1 MKGLLLKDFL
11 IIREGLLIMFFTMVA
26 IGIGMVILVSP
37 WVLTVIAGV
46 SLSMTAV
53 TTIQNDKTTQWDKF
67 SATLPVSRAQ
77 IISSKYFMYLLLGLV
92 GIALGILFSVVVSI
106 WKQDFDGEQL
116 LLYLS
121 VAVMMSFLPGSI
133 SIPLS
138 FILDEEKGMVGLIL
152 SYLVT
157 SGLFAVIALF
167 LNRVL
172 HISLLDHLATTC
184 GIVAAISAV
193 VYIASWIFCSK
204 KLCHKI
210 F

>member
-53 TTIQNDKTTQWDKF
+53 TTIQNDKTTQWDKC

-121 VAVMMSFLPGSI
+121 VAVMMSVLPGRI

-193 VYIASWIFCSK
+193 VYIASWLFCSK

>member
-77 IISSKYFMYLLLGLV
+77 IISSKYFM
-92 GIALGILFSVVVSI
+92 
-106 WKQDFDGEQL
+106 
-116 LLYLS
+116 
-121 VAVMMSFLPGSI
+121 
-133 SIPLS
+133 
-138 FILDEEKGMVGLIL
+138 
-152 SYLVT
+152 
-157 SGLFAVIALF
+157 
-167 LNRVL
+167 
-172 HISLLDHLATTC
+172 
-184 GIVAAISAV
+184 
-193 VYIASWIFCSK
+193 
-204 KLCHKI
+204 
-210 F
+210 

>member
-121 VAVMMSFLPGSI
+121 VAVMMSFYPAASA
-133 SIPLS
+133 SLS
-138 FILDEEKGMVGLIL
+138 FY
-152 SYLVT
+152 S
-157 SGLFAVIALF
+157 
-167 LNRVL
+167 R
-172 HISLLDHLATTC
+172 
-184 GIVAAISAV
+184 
-193 VYIASWIFCSK
+193 
-204 KLCHKI
+204 
-210 F
+210 